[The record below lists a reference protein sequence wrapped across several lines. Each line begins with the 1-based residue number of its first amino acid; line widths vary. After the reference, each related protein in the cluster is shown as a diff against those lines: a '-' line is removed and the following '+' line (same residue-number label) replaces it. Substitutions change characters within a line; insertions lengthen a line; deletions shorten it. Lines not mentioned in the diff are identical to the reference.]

1 MAASENPYKQKA
13 TDFQE
18 WKKQH
23 GKATDSQEWK
33 KQHGTELTAAEKVTI
48 LKVKVWGG
56 GGARSLARSYSIQ
69 HLLIDA
75 SIEHLPITGK
85 WVREAVVQAVLEG
98 TKNGVA
104 KAVLL
109 DAKSMALVE
118 VCDSICGRYFTD
130 DDVIPP
136 NYFLK
141 AEMDMMAAYSANTV

>member
-56 GGARSLARSYSIQ
+56 GG
-69 HLLIDA
+69 
-75 SIEHLPITGK
+75 G
-85 WVREAVVQAVLEG
+85 
-98 TKNGVA
+98 
-104 KAVLL
+104 
-109 DAKSMALVE
+109 
-118 VCDSICGRYFTD
+118 
-130 DDVIPP
+130 
-136 NYFLK
+136 
-141 AEMDMMAAYSANTV
+141 

>member
-1 MAASENPYKQKA
+1 M
-13 TDFQE
+13 
-18 WKKQH
+18 
-23 GKATDSQEWK
+23 
-33 KQHGTELTAAEKVTI
+33 
-48 LKVKVWGG
+48 
-56 GGARSLARSYSIQ
+56 
-69 HLLIDA
+69 
-75 SIEHLPITGK
+75 
-85 WVREAVVQAVLEG
+85 QAVLEG

-141 AEMDMMAAYSANTV
+141 AEMDMMAAYAPPLLGLRVFRFIRFSELMPSRMSRAWQICTLHF